1 MAKQTAATPTE
12 ERCITSYPV
21 RSGMKGILYTTITG
35 RDDPA
40 GAVREID
47 DELYRVCIVNP
58 AKVVG
63 LN

>member
-1 MAKQTAATPTE
+1 
-12 ERCITSYPV
+12 
-21 RSGMKGILYTTITG
+21 MKGILYRTITG

-47 DELYRVCIVNP
+47 DELYQVSIVNP

>member
-1 MAKQTAATPTE
+1 MAKETAATPTE
-12 ERCITSYPV
+12 ERCITPYPV
-21 RSGMKGILYTTITG
+21 RSGLKGILYKTITG

-47 DELYRVCIVNP
+47 DELYQVSIVNP